1 TMYSG
6 SCPRPCPFRDVTPRS
21 STDGCAPG
29 RPLLETMLAPG
40 TLPWIWVRA
49 LAAGTG
55 IWDASMRDT
64 ANGTVAAPVACC
76 TPGTTPL
83 AAVGR
88 AETAEIFSRLRAN
101 GMTAIRAR
109 WVADIIF
116 IRRDS
121 YDVKAPPRPLPAPF
135 SNLYYGRDSPGVAM
149 PLFAA
154 RMLPALG

>member
-1 TMYSG
+1 MYSG

-64 ANGTVAAPVACC
+64 ANGTFAASVACC
-76 TPGTTPL
+76 TPVTT
-83 AAVGR
+83 
-88 AETAEIFSRLRAN
+88 TASSRF
-101 GMTAIRAR
+101 T
-109 WVADIIF
+109 
-116 IRRDS
+116 S
-121 YDVKAPPRPLPAPF
+121 
-135 SNLYYGRDSPGVAM
+135 
-149 PLFAA
+149 
-154 RMLPALG
+154 